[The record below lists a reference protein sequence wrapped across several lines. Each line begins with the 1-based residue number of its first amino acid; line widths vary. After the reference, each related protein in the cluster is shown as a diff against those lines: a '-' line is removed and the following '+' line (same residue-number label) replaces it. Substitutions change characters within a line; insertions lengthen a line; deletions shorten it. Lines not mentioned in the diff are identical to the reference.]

1 MGREKEGETIR
12 ASCIDFISAFSTRE
26 ETEYL
31 FETMQ
36 ASGTLALQG
45 YIHRY

>member
-12 ASCIDFISAFSTRE
+12 ASCIDFISAFSTAE

-36 ASGTLALQG
+36 ARGTLALQG